1 MSDIQLTTADRIL
14 AGLSRDLRGT
24 DINESDAIEWLGE
37 ALEFMKMPEIQ
48 EQAVAFVKVHNFE
61 ADVPEGFQMVLQI
74 ARYNQAPCPDVVE
87 FEEIPPETDLSCPDC
102 NGVKNVMDWMIG
114 NLDISHRP
122 YFNMQWQYIPWTVSE
137 YHREFTPVRLA
148 NNTMFNSLVCKEKSP
163 YSSACTDEYTIVG
176 TTDKKLRFSFREGVV
191 AVSYIKSATDPD
203 TGYPLVPDN
212 VRHITAIKYYIRW
225 KIAEYLDWNG
235 REGFASKVE
244 YNMNLWL
251 KYVKQ
256 AKNYTK
262 MPKSIDQ
269 FQNLLEQ
276 SHYLIP
282 RLNRYYGYF
291 GKLGRPETRNFTDP
305 DNRTKIPYYGG

>member
-1 MSDIQLTTADRIL
+1 MSEIQHTSADRIL
-14 AGLSRDLRGT
+14 SGLSRDLRGT

-37 ALEFMKMPEIQ
+37 ALAFMQMPEIQ
-48 EQAVAFVKVHNFE
+48 EEAVAFLRVENYE
-61 ADVPEGFQMVLQI
+61 ANLPEGFQMVLQMAKYTKFI
-74 ARYNQAPCPDVVE
+74 QPINEEFTDIPDDIDMNCPGCNQV
-87 FEEIPPETDLSCPDC
+87 
-102 NGVKNVMDWMIG
+102 GNVMDWLIG
-114 NLDISHRP
+114 NLDITHRP
-122 YFNMQWQYIPWTVSE
+122 YFNMQWQYVPWTVSD
-137 YHREFTPVRLA
+137 YYTNNFSPVRLA
-148 NNTMFNSLVCKEKSP
+148 NNTMFNSIVCKEKKP
-163 YSSACTDEYTIVG
+163 YDSNCTDEYTFVG
-176 TTDKKLRFSFREGVV
+176 TVDKKIRFSFKDGIV
-191 AVSYIKSATDPD
+191 ALSYIKTAVDEE

-244 YNMNLWL
+244 YNMQMWL

-276 SHYLIP
+276 SHHLIP

-291 GKLGRPETRNFTDP
+291 GKVGRKENRSFL
-305 DNRTKIPYYGG
+305 DNR